1 MKSHR
6 PKRAPIDLAAEAV
19 LVAEEGLADLPTS
32 PRVRELDRRVA
43 ALKSVLRGVAREVLR
58 PQHRRIASDAV
69 RLAGEVLD
77 CRRRVAG

>member
-1 MKSHR
+1 M
-6 PKRAPIDLAAEAV
+6 PIDLAAEAV

-32 PRVRELDRRVA
+32 PRVRDLHRRVA

-58 PQHRRIASDAV
+58 PHHRRIASDAV

-77 CRRRVAG
+77 CHRRRYFA